1 MTPSTPFVTADGR
14 IDTGRVLAEAI
25 PLAKLVV
32 LVLAVALVPVLFV
45 FALGGGSSLLG
56 IVFVVLAQ
64 FVLAV
69 GGGIVLM
76 HVVVRAIRLAEA

>member
-1 MTPSTPFVTADGR
+1 MSPSTPFVTADGR
-14 IDTGRVLAEAI
+14 IDTDRVLAEAI

-32 LVLAVALVPVLFV
+32 LVLAVALVPLLFV
-45 FALGGGSSLLG
+45 FAIGGSSPLG

-64 FVLAV
+64 FVLVV